1 MEASRYKGKKKRMNV
16 FYAHP
21 YSSYE
26 RGTNENHNGLI
37 RKFLPKGTKME
48 DVTDGKV
55 SEIQHWLNNLP
66 RRILG
71 GKTSWEVL
79 IEQLGITEEKRSSK
93 TCMVY
98 CQLTLQ
104 L

>member
-1 MEASRYKGKKKRMNV
+1 MSV

-37 RKFLPKGTKME
+37 RRFLPKGTRME
-48 DVTDGKV
+48 DVTEEKV
-55 SEIQHWLNNLP
+55 AEIQHWLNNLP

-71 GKTSWEVL
+71 GKTPKEAFLES
-79 IEQLGITEEKRSSK
+79 LGMIDVKDQAK
-93 TCMVY
+93 IAW
-98 CQLTLQ
+98 LTAF
-104 L
+104 